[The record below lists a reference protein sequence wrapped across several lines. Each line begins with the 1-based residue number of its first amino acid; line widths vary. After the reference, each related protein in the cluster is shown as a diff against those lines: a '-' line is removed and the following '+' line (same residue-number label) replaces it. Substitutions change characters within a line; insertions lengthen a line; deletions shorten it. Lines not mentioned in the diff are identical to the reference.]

1 MTHNFYTVVVAG
13 ALLLLFVLSTV
24 LLLLR
29 FTKPSPFISVVV
41 GAAGASSAFVIVALL
56 PSQVQMES
64 VQTNTK
70 IQSYREK
77 K

>member
-1 MTHNFYTVVVAG
+1 
-13 ALLLLFVLSTV
+13 LFVLSTV

-41 GAAGASSAFVIVALL
+41 GAAAGASSAFVIVALL